1 MVVAVIALAVSAGL
15 TLLGDEIR
23 GAIESMAGRVSGN
36 CHSGMRGS
44 DLLSV
49 TTTTMQARS
58 SAVRDRPWSARPW
71 VAGVGIFVAVLT
83 LDAMLKAWA
92 QESLATPV
100 CVTSWMCLA
109 VHHNP
114 GLFLGMVPMA
124 PDSTL
129 SALHWLVLPPVLA
142 WLGWRVLTL
151 DRVPFNACYAL
162 VAGGLVGNLA
172 DRAEGAVIDY
182 LGFGP
187 ITGQREVGVH

>member
-1 MVVAVIALAVSAGL
+1 MDGSGL
-15 TLLGDEIR
+15 LP
-23 GAIESMAGRVSGN
+23 
-36 CHSGMRGS
+36 
-44 DLLSV
+44 V
-49 TTTTMQARS
+49 TTPQGTALGTRS
-58 SAVRDRPWSARPW
+58 RPWTVRPW

-83 LDAMLKAWA
+83 LDTMLKGWA

-100 CVTSWMCLA
+100 CAMSWMCLA

-129 SALHWLVLPPVLA
+129 SALHWLVLPLVLA

-182 LGFGP
+182 VGFGP
-187 ITGQREVGVH
+187 ITGEKWAFMNLADLALVAGVVWLGVLLVLRRKSARSSPGRASTHA

>member
-1 MVVAVIALAVSAGL
+1 MG
-15 TLLGDEIR
+15 
-23 GAIESMAGRVSGN
+23 
-36 CHSGMRGS
+36 GS
-44 DLLSV
+44 DSLSA
-49 TTTTMQARS
+49 TPMQAAYP
-58 SAVRDRPWSARPW
+58 AVRDRAWSVRPW

-83 LDAMLKAWA
+83 LDAVLKGWA
-92 QESLATPV
+92 QESLAAPV

-114 GLFLGMVPMA
+114 GLFLGMVPLA

-129 SALHWLVLPPVLA
+129 SAMHWLAVTPVLA
-142 WLGWRVLTL
+142 WLGWRLLTL

-162 VAGGLVGNLA
+162 VAGGLVGNLV

-187 ITGQREVGVH
+187 ITGEKWAFMNLADLALVAGVVWLGVLLVLRRKPARSSPGRASTHA

>member
-1 MVVAVIALAVSAGL
+1 MK
-15 TLLGDEIR
+15 
-23 GAIESMAGRVSGN
+23 
-36 CHSGMRGS
+36 GS
-44 DLLSV
+44 DLLSG
-49 TTTTMQARS
+49 TPMQAAYP
-58 SAVRDRPWSARPW
+58 AVRDRPWSARPW

-83 LDAMLKAWA
+83 LDAVLKAWA
-92 QESLATPV
+92 QESLAAPV

-129 SALHWLVLPPVLA
+129 SALHWLVVPPVLA

-162 VAGGLVGNLA
+162 VAGGLVGNLVGPCRGSG
-172 DRAEGAVIDY
+172 DRLCRVRPDHR
-182 LGFGP
+182 
-187 ITGQREVGVH
+187 REVGVH

>member
-1 MVVAVIALAVSAGL
+1 MDGSGL
-15 TLLGDEIR
+15 LP
-23 GAIESMAGRVSGN
+23 
-36 CHSGMRGS
+36 
-44 DLLSV
+44 V
-49 TTTTMQARS
+49 TTPQGTALGTRS
-58 SAVRDRPWSARPW
+58 RPWTVRPW

-83 LDAMLKAWA
+83 LDAMLKDWA
-92 QESLATPV
+92 QVSLAAPV

-109 VHHNP
+109 VQHNP
-114 GLFLGMVPMA
+114 GLFLGMAPMA

-187 ITGQREVGVH
+187 VVNEKWAFINLADLALVAGVVWLGVLLVLRRKPARSSPGRASTHA